1 MNTLEN
7 IFKKKL
13 IKVLENAS
21 EYMSEADLDSLAVS
35 FAADYAHNTVPQIA
49 EDIVKSLK
57 ESSEDRLQAIRE
69 YADGFVD
76 RNIKRWKNGF
86 DALEL
91 LINVSL
97 EIGEEFN
104 NTYRETA
111 VQEQNVQFD
120 TLVRLHA
127 RACHIGSE
135 ILWLLKGGFADG
147 AHARW
152 RALHEVVVTAKF
164 LLDHGHEVAIRYRE
178 HEVIESYKAMQQINK
193 YEPRLKIKGYSE
205 EELKA
210 CEELRDK
217 VIHKYG
223 VSFKG
228 SYGWAAEAL
237 DMKNPKFFHLEE
249 AVKLDHFRP
258 YYKWASQNIHAN
270 VHGIINKLGLVET
283 EVDTLL
289 AGASNSGMTDPADLT
304 SLSLTSITVGLLT
317 IYPNMDSL
325 VSQHVIKKIG
335 MDIGEIFLKVES
347 EDSPSEFVPE

>member
-7 IFKKKL
+7 TFKKKL

-127 RACHIGSE
+127 RACHIASE
-135 ILWLLKGGFADG
+135 ILWLLKVG
-147 AHARW
+147 
-152 RALHEVVVTAKF
+152 
-164 LLDHGHEVAIRYRE
+164 YRE
-178 HEVIESYKAMQQINK
+178 PEVIESYKAMQQINK

-223 VSFKG
+223 VNFKG

-237 DMKNPKFFHLEE
+237 DMKNPNFFHLEE

-325 VSQHVIKKIG
+325 VSQHVIKKLG